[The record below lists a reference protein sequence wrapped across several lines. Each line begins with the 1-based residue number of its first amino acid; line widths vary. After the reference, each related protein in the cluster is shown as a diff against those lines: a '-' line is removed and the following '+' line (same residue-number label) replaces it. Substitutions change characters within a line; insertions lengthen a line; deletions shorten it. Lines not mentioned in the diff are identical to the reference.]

1 LGNTAPIER
10 DPQPASGSQ
19 RRMPRPERE
28 RQMLEVAGKS
38 FAARGFHAVSMDEI
52 AALAGISKPMLY
64 HYFGSKEG
72 LYVAYVRQQ
81 GNALLAG
88 MSDATAPDAAPA
100 ERLWEG
106 TLAFLG
112 YVDEHRPGW
121 ALLFSEAVSQG
132 GPLASEVA
140 QLRARIAAIV
150 HRLFLSVAGA
160 GGGTSEALAHAYV
173 GAGESVANWWLEHP
187 DEPREHVA
195 RLLVRLAGGAL
206 PGLGE
211 PPYVP
216 VDPGRRRPRVMLPS
230 STRMPP
236 AHSAIA
242 ADHDRPPTHEEAR
255 DREPPRA
262 AGY

>member
-1 LGNTAPIER
+1 MGNTAPIER
-10 DPQPASGSQ
+10 NSQPNP

-28 RQMLEVAGKS
+28 RQMLEVAGRS

-52 AALAGISKPMLY
+52 AARAGISKPMLY

-81 GNALLAG
+81 GSALLAG
-88 MSDATAPDAAPA
+88 MRNATEPDASPA

-121 ALLFSEAVSQG
+121 ALLYREAVNQG
-132 GPLASEVA
+132 GPLAAEIA
-140 QLRARIAAIV
+140 GLRAGIAAIV
-150 HRLFLSVAGA
+150 HRLFLRVAGA
-160 GGGTSEALAHAYV
+160 DGGGTSEALAHAFV

-195 RLLVRLAGGAL
+195 QLLVRLAGGAL

-211 PPYVP
+211 PP
-216 VDPGRRRPRVMLPS
+216 
-230 STRMPP
+230 
-236 AHSAIA
+236 
-242 ADHDRPPTHEEAR
+242 
-255 DREPPRA
+255 PRA
-262 AGY
+262 GRS

>member
-1 LGNTAPIER
+1 MGNTAPIER

-52 AALAGISKPMLY
+52 AAQAGISKPMLY

-121 ALLFSEAVSQG
+121 ALLSSEAVSQG
-132 GPLASEVA
+132 GPLAAEVA
-140 QLRARIAAIV
+140 QLRARIAAII

-160 GGGTSEALAHAYV
+160 GGTSEALAHAYV

-236 AHSAIA
+236 LALGYRR
-242 ADHDRPPTHEEAR
+242 RPRPTAR
-255 DREPPRA
+255 
-262 AGY
+262 